1 MLLYNG
7 QTSNGN
13 GDFVSLNL
21 VGGHLQFRYD
31 LGSGMANITSGPGLV
46 ETDKWHRVKITRNGP
61 HGTLQVMFSIIRIKG
76 VTNRHVLVRYLQVNE
91 GPVHSG
97 SSFAPLSE
105 LNLETPLYL
114 GGYRYA
120 YSLNR

>member
-61 HGTLQVMFSIIRIKG
+61 HGTLQVMFSIIRIKEQIGMFLCDICRSMRAQFIPG
-76 VTNRHVLVRYLQVNE
+76 VRLL
-91 GPVHSG
+91 
-97 SSFAPLSE
+97 LSQ
-105 LNLETPLYL
+105 
-114 GGYRYA
+114 
-120 YSLNR
+120 S